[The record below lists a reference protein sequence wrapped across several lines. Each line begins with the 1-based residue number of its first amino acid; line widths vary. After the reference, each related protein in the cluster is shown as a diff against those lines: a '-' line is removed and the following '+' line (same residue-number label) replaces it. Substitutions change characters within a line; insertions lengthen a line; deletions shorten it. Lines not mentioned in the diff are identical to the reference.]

1 MTNIELAKDSYGGDV
16 ICKLPEVYGIREYKK
31 NKLMRA
37 RLAKK
42 IVNASPLYK
51 WYCNLFGKKPCKNK
65 YWLQKWEI
73 RQRGK
78 VFHHKGKADY
88 RLLVASRK
96 ADAYS
101 RSIFYKIKSR
111 RKLIQK

>member
-1 MTNIELAKDSYGGDV
+1 MKQ
-16 ICKLPEVYGIREYKK
+16 
-31 NKLMRA
+31 

-42 IVNASPLYK
+42 IVKASPLYE

-73 RQRGK
+73 RRCVE
-78 VFHHKGKADY
+78 VFHQKGKADY

-96 ADAYS
+96 ADVYCRFIS
-101 RSIFYKIKSR
+101 YKIQSR
-111 RKLIQK
+111 KTLI

>member
-1 MTNIELAKDSYGGDV
+1 
-16 ICKLPEVYGIREYKK
+16 
-31 NKLMRA
+31 MRA

-73 RQRGK
+73 R
-78 VFHHKGKADY
+78 
-88 RLLVASRK
+88 
-96 ADAYS
+96 
-101 RSIFYKIKSR
+101 
-111 RKLIQK
+111 

>member
-1 MTNIELAKDSYGGDV
+1 MKQ
-16 ICKLPEVYGIREYKK
+16 
-31 NKLMRA
+31 

-42 IVNASPLYK
+42 IVKASPLYK

-73 RQRGK
+73 GRCVE
-78 VFHHKGKADY
+78 VFHQKGKADY

-96 ADAYS
+96 ADVYCRFIS
-101 RSIFYKIKSR
+101 YKIQSR
-111 RKLIQK
+111 KTLI

>member
-1 MTNIELAKDSYGGDV
+1 
-16 ICKLPEVYGIREYKK
+16 
-31 NKLMRA
+31 MRA

-42 IVNASPLYK
+42 IVKASPLYE

-73 RQRGK
+73 RRCIV
-78 VFHHKGKADY
+78 VFHQKGKADY

-96 ADAYS
+96 MNKYC
-101 RSIFYKIKSR
+101 RFIFFKIRNKE
-111 RKLIQK
+111 KQ

>member
-1 MTNIELAKDSYGGDV
+1 
-16 ICKLPEVYGIREYKK
+16 
-31 NKLMRA
+31 MRA

-78 VFHHKGKADY
+78 LFHHKGKADY